1 MNQLDGKVTEKK
13 MVELMK
19 EVKKKNNLTFK
30 EAAQIVA
37 SKIADSKPKSRMYY
51 KIAASRAMAG
61 SKRIDPR
68 ANMSD
73 KMKGLYGALVEG
85 KDIPKEEKETE
96 ANYSIIEFITTSTAV
111 MENIGKLNVVVH
123 RFGNLSNEAKIR
135 IDTIA
140 GSAYEGKDFI
150 GIHDIYTFAPNQKE
164 MEFEIELIDD
174 DDWEPDEEFF
184 LKISLPPDV
193 DNKDV
198 KLGRKNIMT
207 VIILNDDEP
216 GTFSFDKRGY
226 FVKES
231 CGTAVFTVYRED
243 GADGNAPGSCIS
255 SLEK

>member
-1 MNQLDGKVTEKK
+1 
-13 MVELMK
+13 MVEFMK
-19 EVKKKNNLTFK
+19 EIKKKNNLTFK

-85 KDIPKEEKETE
+85 KDIPKEENESET
-96 ANYSIIEFITTSTAV
+96 NDSIIEFITTSTAV

-123 RFGNLSNEAKIR
+123 RFGKCSNEAKIK

-140 GSAYEGKDFI
+140 GSAYEGKDFV
-150 GIHDIYTFAPNQKE
+150 GIHDTFTFAPNQRD
-164 MEFEIELIDD
+164 MEFEIEIVDA

-184 LKISLPPDV
+184 LKISLPLNEGNTDI
-193 DNKDV
+193 
-198 KLGRKNIMT
+198 KLGMKNIMT
-207 VIILNDDEP
+207 VTILDDDEP
-216 GTFSFDKRGY
+216 GTFSFDKRG
-226 FVKES
+226 
-231 CGTAVFTVYRED
+231 
-243 GADGNAPGSCIS
+243 
-255 SLEK
+255 